1 MIQTT
6 DDWSTAPKD
15 GSQINVEFRGGTRSE
30 ARWNAQTARWE
41 VLRRSGKWVGM
52 KFEHGTDHPFVW
64 WAATDT
70 DR

>member
-1 MIQTT
+1 MTQTN

-15 GSQINVEFRGGTRSE
+15 GSVINIEFRGGTR
-30 ARWNAQTARWE
+30 AKAKWNAQTARWE
-41 VLRRSGKWVGM
+41 VLRHSGKWVNI
-52 KFEHGTDHPFVW
+52 KFEHGTDHPLVW